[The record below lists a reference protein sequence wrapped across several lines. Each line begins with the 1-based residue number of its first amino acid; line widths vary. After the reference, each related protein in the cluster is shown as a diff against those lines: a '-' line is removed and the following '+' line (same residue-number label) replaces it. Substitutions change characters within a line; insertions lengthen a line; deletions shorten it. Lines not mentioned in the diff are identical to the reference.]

1 MHTCC
6 GIGGNAWTASSSDFG
21 QYLTID
27 LGQVMNIT
35 AVATQGRAHK
45 NEYVMEYGISYGT
58 NGLDYVDFKEE
69 SGNTKVR
76 DSAWSPELSSYDQHL
91 TVELSDRYEI
101 RSVATRGRAHT
112 NEYVT
117 EYIVQYSDDGQAWTS
132 YEGQDGVDE
141 MFKGNTN
148 GDTVKLNKFEVPIIA
163 QWIRIN
169 PTRWRDRISLRLE
182 LYGCDYES
190 DVLSFNGS
198 SLVRLDLLR
207 EPIETDRHSI
217 RFRFKT
223 NFADGIL
230 MYSRGTQG
238 DFIALQLRDNRML
251 LNIDLG
257 SGIMTSL
264 SVGSLLDDNMW
275 HDVVIS
281 RNRKNISFSVDRVLI
296 KGRVKGEFHRLDLNR
311 ALYIGGVPNKQE
323 GLVIGQNFTGCI
335 ENFYLNTTN
344 IIHELRE
351 TELTGENLKYHKI
364 HTIYNCPEPPVIPIS
379 FLTPGSYARL
389 KGYEGIPSLNV
400 SLGFR
405 SYEDRGIILYHR
417 FTSPGYV
424 KLFLEQGKLKIEI
437 ETKGNSKVILDNF
450 DEKFN
455 DGKWHQVIL
464 TVAKNTLILNVDG
477 RPMRTKRILEMITG
491 SLYWVG
497 GMTGEESNRG
507 FVGCM
512 RMISIDGNYKL
523 PTDWKEEEYCCKNEV
538 VFDACQMVDRCNP
551 NPCKHSGICTQNS
564 DEFFCDC
571 ANTGY
576 SGAVC
581 HTSLHPLSCEAYK
594 NMNSVNQ
601 RAEIKIDV
609 DGSGPLAPFPVTC
622 EFFADGRVMT
632 VLRHSNEVPTPVDG
646 FEEPGSFIQDISYD
660 ADLDQIEAFL
670 NRSTRCSQRIK
681 YECKH
686 SKLFNSPV
694 PQNDYFKPNSWWVSR
709 QNQKMDYWGGALPGS
724 RKCEC
729 GILGNCADPSKWCNC
744 DADLEGRLEDS
755 GDITEKEYLPVKQL
769 RFGDTGTPL
778 DEKEGKYTL
787 GPLICEGDGSELPWY
802 SIKVGSDLFK
812 NVVTFRIVDATI
824 NLPTFDIG
832 HSGDIYFEFKT
843 TIDNAV
849 IIHSK
854 GPTDYIKVS
863 INGGNQI
870 HFQYQAGGGPLAVS
884 VDTSYKLA
892 DNQWHSVSVERNR
905 KEARI
910 VIDGALKNEVR
921 EPPGPVR
928 ALHLTS
934 DLVIGATVDYRDGFV
949 GCIRA
954 LLLNGQLQDIRSYA
968 RRGIYGISEDCV
980 GRCESNPCLNNGT
993 CHEKY
998 NGYWCDCRW
1007 TAFKGPICADEIGVN
1022 MRSNSMIKY
1031 DFMGSWRSTISEKI
1045 RVGFTTTN
1053 PKGFLLGLFS
1063 NISGEYMTIMVSN
1076 SGHLRVVFDFG
1087 FERQEVI
1094 FPSKHFGL
1102 GQYHDVRL
1110 SRKNS
1115 GSTLVLK
1122 VDNYEPKE
1130 FHFDIKTSADA
1141 QFNNIQYMYIGKNE
1155 SMTEGFAGC
1164 ISRVEFDDIYPLKL
1178 LFQENGPGNVRSLSN
1193 TPVTEDFCGVEP
1205 ITHPPNIVET
1215 RPPPDVDEDK
1225 VRAAYNETDTAI
1237 LGSVLAVIIIALV
1250 IMAVLIGRYMSR
1262 HKGEYLTQE
1271 DKGAE
1276 IALDPDSAVVHS
1288 TTGHQ
1293 VQKKKEWFI

>member
-1 MHTCC
+1 MSTFMCSVLVLAFISNSFTSAYDEC
-6 GIGGNAWTASSSDFG
+6 NQPLLDKAQLRATSQLPERGPYNARLNGGNAWTASSSDFG
-21 QYLTID
+21 QYLIID

-35 AVATQGRAHK
+35 TVATQGRAVQ

-69 SGNTKVR
+69 DGNIK
-76 DSAWSPELSSYDQHL
+76 
-91 TVELSDRYEI
+91 
-101 RSVATRGRAHT
+101 
-112 NEYVT
+112 
-117 EYIVQYSDDGQAWTS
+117 
-132 YEGQDGVDE
+132 
-141 MFKGNTN
+141 MFKGNVD
-148 GDTVKLNKFEVPIIA
+148 GDTIKLNKFEVPIIA
-163 QWIRIN
+163 QWLRIN

-182 LYGCDYES
+182 LYGCNYVS

-198 SLVRLDLLR
+198 SLLRYDLLR
-207 EPIETDRHSI
+207 EPIETDRHFI

-223 NFADGIL
+223 NNADGVL

-238 DFIALQLRDNRML
+238 DYIALQLKDNRML

-275 HDVVIS
+275 HDVLIS

-296 KGRVKGEFHRLDLNR
+296 KGRIKGEFHRLDLNR
-311 ALYIGGVPNKQE
+311 ALYIGGVPNKQD
-323 GLVIGQNFTGCI
+323 GLVVNQNFTGCI
-335 ENFYLNTTN
+335 ENFYLNATS
-344 IIHELRE
+344 IIHDLRE
-351 TELTGENLKYHKI
+351 TEMTGENLRYYKVN
-364 HTIYNCPEPPVIPIS
+364 TIYNCPEPPIVPVT
-379 FLTPGSYARL
+379 FLTHGSYARL
-389 KGYEGIPSLNV
+389 KGYEGISSLNA
-400 SLGFR
+400 SLTFR
-405 SYEDRGIILYHR
+405 TYENQGIILYHQ
-417 FTSPGYV
+417 FTSPGFV
-424 KLFLEQGKLKIEI
+424 KLFLEDGKLKVTIQ
-437 ETKGNSKVILDNF
+437 TKGNPQVTLDNF

-464 TVAKNTLILNVDG
+464 TIAKNSLILNVDG
-477 RPMRTKRILEMITG
+477 TPMRTKRMLEMTTG
-491 SLYWVG
+491 PVYFIG
-497 GMTGEESNRG
+497 GVTGIESNKG

-523 PTDWKEEEYCCKNEV
+523 PTDWKEEEYCCKNEI
-538 VFDACQMVDRCNP
+538 VFDACQMMDRCNP
-551 NPCKHSGICTQNS
+551 NPCKHSGICRQNS

-576 SGAVC
+576 TGAVC
-581 HTSLHPLSCEAYK
+581 HTSLNPLSCEAYK
-594 NMNSVNQ
+594 NINTVNQ
-601 RAEIKIDV
+601 RADIKIDV
-609 DGSGPLAPFPVTC
+609 DGSGPLNPFPVVC
-622 EFFADGRVMT
+622 EFYTDGRVRT
-632 VLRHSNEVPTPVDG
+632 ILRHNNERITPVDG
-646 FEEPGSFIQDISYD
+646 FQEPGSFVQDIIYD
-660 ADLDQIEAFL
+660 ADMDQIEALL
-670 NRSTRCSQRIK
+670 NRSTNCRQRIS
-681 YECKH
+681 YECIH

-694 PQNDYFKPNSWWVSR
+694 PQGDYFRPNSWWVSR
-709 QNQKMDYWGGALPGS
+709 SNQKMDYWGGALPGS

-729 GILGNCADPSKWCNC
+729 GILGNCVDPTKWCNC
-744 DADLEGRLEDS
+744 DSEVKGPLEDS

-769 RFGDTGTPL
+769 RFGDTGTPV
-778 DEKEGKYTL
+778 DEKEGRYTL
-787 GPLICEGDGSELPWY
+787 GPLICEGD
-802 SIKVGSDLFK
+802 DLFK

-832 HSGDIYFEFKT
+832 HSGDIFFEFKT

-849 IIHSK
+849 IMHSK
-854 GPTDYIKVS
+854 GPTDYIKIS
-863 INGGNQI
+863 INSGNQI
-870 HFQYQAGGGPLAVS
+870 QFQYLAGSGPLTVS
-884 VDTSYKLA
+884 VQTSYRLA
-892 DNQWHSVSVERNR
+892 DNRWHSVSVERNR

-910 VIDGALKNEVR
+910 VVDGALKTEVK

-934 DLVIGATVDYRDGFV
+934 DLVVGATTDYRDGYV

-954 LLLNGQLQDIRSYA
+954 LLLNGQLQDLRSYA
-968 RRGIYGISEDCV
+968 RQGLYGITEGCM

-993 CHEKY
+993 CHERY
-998 NGYWCDCRW
+998 DGYSCDCRW

-1022 MRSNSMIKY
+1022 MRPSSIIKY
-1031 DFMGSWRSTISEKI
+1031 DFMGSWRSTIAEKI

-1094 FPSKHFGL
+1094 FPNKHFGL
-1102 GQYHDVRL
+1102 GQYHDVRVG
-1110 SRKNS
+1110 RKNS
-1115 GSTLVLK
+1115 GATLILQ

-1130 FHFDIKTSADA
+1130 FNFNIKTSADA
-1141 QFNNIQYMYIGKNE
+1141 QFNNVQYMYIGRNE

-1178 LFQENGPGNVRSLSN
+1178 LFQEDGPSNVRSFG
-1193 TPVTEDFCGVEP
+1193 TPLTEDFCGVEP
-1205 ITHPPNIVET
+1205 ITHPPDVVET
-1215 RPPPDVDEDK
+1215 RPPPQLDEDIL
-1225 VRAAYNETDTAI
+1225 RAAYNEIDTAI

>member
-1 MHTCC
+1 MNTIRCFVFVFAVASNSFTSAYDECNEPLLDRAHLTATTSLPNRNPKNARLN
-6 GIGGNAWTASSSDFG
+6 GGNAWTASSSDFG
-21 QYLTID
+21 QYLIVD
-27 LGQVMNIT
+27 LGQVMNVT
-35 AVATQGRAHK
+35 AAATQGRAVQ

-69 SGNTKVR
+69 DGNVK
-76 DSAWSPELSSYDQHL
+76 
-91 TVELSDRYEI
+91 
-101 RSVATRGRAHT
+101 
-112 NEYVT
+112 
-117 EYIVQYSDDGQAWTS
+117 
-132 YEGQDGVDE
+132 
-141 MFKGNTN
+141 MFKGNID
-148 GDTVKLNKFEVPIIA
+148 GDTIKLNKFEVPIIA

-182 LYGCDYES
+182 LYGCGYVS
-190 DVLSFNGS
+190 NVLSFNGS
-198 SLVRLDLLR
+198 SLLRYDLLR
-207 EPIETDRHSI
+207 EPIETDRHFI

-223 NFADGIL
+223 NNADGIL

-238 DFIALQLRDNRML
+238 DYIALQLRDNRMI

-257 SGIMTSL
+257 SGIMSSF

-275 HDVVIS
+275 HDVLIS

-296 KGRVKGEFHRLDLNR
+296 KGRIKGEFHRLDLNR
-311 ALYIGGVPNKQE
+311 ALYIGGVPNKQD
-323 GLVIGQNFTGCI
+323 GLVVNQNFTGCI
-335 ENFYLNTTN
+335 ENFYLNATS
-344 IIHELRE
+344 IIQDLKE
-351 TELTGENLKYHKI
+351 TEVTGENLRYYKVN
-364 HTIYNCPEPPVIPIS
+364 TLYNCPEPPIIPVT
-379 FLTPGSYARL
+379 FLTHGSYARL
-389 KGYEGIPSLNV
+389 KGYEGISSLNA
-400 SLGFR
+400 SLTFR
-405 SYEDRGIILYHR
+405 TYEDRGIILYHQ

-424 KLFLEQGKLKIEI
+424 KLFLEDGKLKVDVQ
-437 ETKGNSKVILDNF
+437 TKGSPQVILDNF

-464 TVAKNTLILNVDG
+464 TISKNSLVLNVD
-477 RPMRTKRILEMITG
+477 RTPMRTKRMLEIITG
-491 SLYWVG
+491 PVYMIG
-497 GMTGEESNRG
+497 GMIGIESNRG

-523 PTDWKEEEYCCKNEV
+523 PTDWKVEEYCCKNEI
-538 VFDACQMVDRCNP
+538 VFDACQMMDRCNP
-551 NPCKHSGICTQNS
+551 NPCKHSGVCRQNS

-576 SGAVC
+576 TGAVC
-581 HTSLHPLSCEAYK
+581 HTSLNPLSCEAYK
-594 NMNSVNQ
+594 NINSVNQ
-601 RAEIKIDV
+601 RADIKIDV
-609 DGSGPLAPFPVTC
+609 DGSGPLKPFPVVC
-622 EFFADGRVMT
+622 EFYTDGRVIT
-632 VLRHSNEVPTPVDG
+632 ILRHNNERMTPVDG
-646 FEEPGSFIQDISYD
+646 FQEPGSFVQDIIYD
-660 ADLDQIEAFL
+660 ADMDQIEAFL
-670 NRSTRCSQRIK
+670 NRSTNCRQRIS
-681 YECKH
+681 YECAH

-694 PQNDYFKPNSWWVSR
+694 PQADNFRPNSWWVSR
-709 QNQKMDYWGGALPGS
+709 NNQKMDYWGGALPGS

-729 GILGNCADPSKWCNC
+729 GILGNCADPTKWCNC
-744 DADLEGRLEDS
+744 DSDLDGFLEDS

-769 RFGDTGTPL
+769 RFGDTGTPV
-778 DEKEGKYTL
+778 DEKEGRYTL
-787 GPLICEGDGSELPWY
+787 GPLICEGD
-802 SIKVGSDLFK
+802 DLFK
-812 NVVTFRIVDATI
+812 NVITFRIVDATI

-843 TIDNAV
+843 TIENAV

-854 GPTDYIKVS
+854 GPTDYIKIS
-863 INGGNQI
+863 INSGNQI
-870 HFQYQAGGGPLAVS
+870 QFQYLAGGGPLTVS
-884 VDTSYKLA
+884 VQTSYRLA
-892 DNQWHSVSVERNR
+892 DNRWHSVSVERNR

-910 VIDGALKNEVR
+910 VVDGALKNEVR

-934 DLVIGATVDYRDGFV
+934 EFVVGASTDYRDGYV

-954 LLLNGQLQDIRSYA
+954 FLLNGQLQDLRSYA
-968 RRGIYGISEDCV
+968 RQGLYGISEGCM
-980 GRCESNPCLNNGT
+980 GKCESNPCLNNGT
-993 CHEKY
+993 CHERY
-998 NGYWCDCRW
+998 DGYSCDCRW

-1022 MRSNSMIKY
+1022 MRPSSLIKY

-1045 RVGFTTTN
+1045 RVGFITTN

-1094 FPSKHFGL
+1094 FPNKHFGL
-1102 GQYHDVRL
+1102 GQYHDVRI

-1115 GSTLVLK
+1115 GATLVLQ

-1130 FHFDIKTSADA
+1130 FYFNIKTSADA
-1141 QFNNIQYMYIGKNE
+1141 QFNNIQYMYIGRNE

-1178 LFQENGPGNVRSLSN
+1178 LFQEDGPGNVRSVG
-1193 TPVTEDFCGVEP
+1193 TPLTEDFCGVEP
-1205 ITHPPNIVET
+1205 ITHPPDIIET
-1215 RPPPDVDEDK
+1215 RPPPQVDEEK

-1276 IALDPDSAVVHS
+1276 IALDPDSAVVNS
-1288 TTGHQ
+1288 ATGHQ

>member
-1 MHTCC
+1 MNTFKCFVFVFALA
-6 GIGGNAWTASSSDFG
+6 INSLTNAYDYECNVPLLDKAHLTATTSLPERG
-21 QYLTID
+21 
-27 LGQVMNIT
+27 
-35 AVATQGRAHK
+35 AK
-45 NEYVMEYGISYGT
+45 NARL
-58 NGLDYVDFKEE
+58 NG
-69 SGNTKVR
+69 

-148 GDTVKLNKFEVPIIA
+148 GDTIKLNKFEVPIIA

-257 SGIMTSL
+257 SGVMTSL

-296 KGRVKGEFHRLDLNR
+296 KERIKGEFHRLDLNR

-344 IIHELRE
+344 IIHDLKE
-351 TELTGENLKYHKI
+351 TEYTGENLRYQKVHAL
-364 HTIYNCPEPPVIPIS
+364 YNCPEPPVIPIS

-389 KGYEGIPSLNV
+389 KGYEGIQSLNV

-405 SYEDRGIILYHR
+405 SYEDRGIILYHK
-417 FTSPGYV
+417 FTSPGHV
-424 KLFLEQGKLKIEI
+424 KLFLEQGKLKVEI
-437 ETKGNSKVILDNF
+437 ETGKSAKVILDNF
-450 DEKFN
+450 EGKFN

-464 TVAKNTLILNVDG
+464 TVAQNTLILNVDD
-477 RPMRTKRILEMITG
+477 RPMRTKRLLEMITG
-491 SLYWVG
+491 PIYWVG
-497 GMTGEESNRG
+497 GMSGEESNRG

-512 RMISIDGNYKL
+512 RMISIDGNYKI

-551 NPCKHSGICTQNS
+551 NPCKHSGICSQNS

-571 ANTGY
+571 THTGY

-581 HTSLHPLSCEAYK
+581 HTSLYPLSCEAYK

-622 EFFADGRVMT
+622 EFFTDGRVMT
-632 VLRHSNEVPTPVDG
+632 VLRHSNEYPTPVDG
-646 FEEPGSFIQDISYD
+646 FEEPGSFIQDINYD

-670 NRSTRCSQRIK
+670 NRSTRCRQRIK

-686 SKLFNSPV
+686 SKLFNTPV
-694 PQNDYFKPNSWWVSR
+694 GQNDYFKPNSWWVSR

-729 GILGNCADPSKWCNC
+729 GILGNCADPNKWCNC

-769 RFGDTGTPL
+769 RFGDTGTAL

-787 GPLICEGDGSELPWY
+787 GSLICEGD
-802 SIKVGSDLFK
+802 DLFK

-843 TIDNAV
+843 TIENAV

-892 DNQWHSVSVERNR
+892 DNRWHSVSVERNR

-968 RRGIYGISEDCV
+968 RRGLYGVSEDCV

-1115 GSTLVLK
+1115 GSVLVLK

-1178 LFQENGPGNVRSLSN
+1178 LFQENGPGNIRSLSN
-1193 TPVTEDFCGVEP
+1193 TPITEDYCGVEP

-1215 RPPPDVDEDK
+1215 RPPPDVDENK

>member
-1 MHTCC
+1 MCHISLICFAFTLPLHLDT
-6 GIGGNAWTASSSDFG
+6 G
-21 QYLTID
+21 
-27 LGQVMNIT
+27 LGFT
-35 AVATQGRAHK
+35 G
-45 NEYVMEYGISYGT
+45 
-58 NGLDYVDFKEE
+58 
-69 SGNTKVR
+69 

-148 GDTVKLNKFEVPIIA
+148 GDTIKLNKFEVPIIA

-182 LYGCDYES
+182 LYGCNYES

-257 SGIMTSL
+257 SGVMTSL

-296 KGRVKGEFHRLDLNR
+296 KERIKGEFHRLDLNR

-344 IIHELRE
+344 IIHDLKE
-351 TELTGENLKYHKI
+351 TEYTGENLRYHKI
-364 HTIYNCPEPPVIPIS
+364 NALYNCPEPPVIPIS

-389 KGYEGIPSLNV
+389 RGYEGILSLNV

-405 SYEDRGIILYHR
+405 SYEDRGIILYHK

-424 KLFLEQGKLKIEI
+424 KLFLEKGKLKVEI
-437 ETKGNSKVILDNF
+437 ETAKSAKVILDNF
-450 DEKFN
+450 EGKFN

-464 TVAKNTLILNVDG
+464 TVAQNTLILNVDD
-477 RPMRTKRILEMITG
+477 RPMRTKRLLDMITG
-491 SLYWVG
+491 PIYWVG

-512 RMISIDGNYKL
+512 RMISIDGNYKI

-551 NPCKHSGICTQNS
+551 NPCKHSGICSQNS

-571 ANTGY
+571 AHTGY

-581 HTSLHPLSCEAYK
+581 HTSLYPLSCEAYK

-601 RAEIKIDV
+601 KAEIKIDV
-609 DGSGPLAPFPVTC
+609 DGSGPLGPFPVTC
-622 EFFADGRVMT
+622 EFFTDGRVVT
-632 VLRHSNEVPTPVDG
+632 ILRHSNEVPTPVDG
-646 FEEPGSFIQDISYD
+646 FEEPGTFIQDINYD

-670 NRSTRCSQRIK
+670 NRSTRCRQAIK

-694 PQNDYFKPNSWWVSR
+694 HPNENFRPNSWWVSR
-709 QNQKMDYWGGALPGS
+709 HNQKMDYWGGALPGS

-843 TIDNAV
+843 TIEN
-849 IIHSK
+849 
-854 GPTDYIKVS
+854 VS
-863 INGGNQI
+863 
-870 HFQYQAGGGPLAVS
+870 AGGGPLAVS

-892 DNQWHSVSVERNR
+892 DNRWHSVSVERNR

-934 DLVIGATVDYRDGFV
+934 SLVIGATVDYRDGFV

-968 RRGIYGISEDCV
+968 RRGLYGISEDCV

-1063 NISGEYMTIMVSN
+1063 NVSGEYMTIMISN

-1115 GSTLVLK
+1115 GSILVLK

-1193 TPVTEDFCGVEP
+1193 TPVTEDYCGVEP

>member
-1 MHTCC
+1 MIVNLLHCSGDDECNEPLLDRAHLTATSSLPER
-6 GIGGNAWTASSSDFG
+6 GPNNARLNGGNAWTASSSDFG
-21 QYLTID
+21 QYLVID

-35 AVATQGRAHK
+35 AVATQGRAVQ

-58 NGLDYVDFKEE
+58 NGLDYVEFKEE
-69 SGNTKVR
+69 DGNVK
-76 DSAWSPELSSYDQHL
+76 
-91 TVELSDRYEI
+91 
-101 RSVATRGRAHT
+101 
-112 NEYVT
+112 
-117 EYIVQYSDDGQAWTS
+117 
-132 YEGQDGVDE
+132 
-141 MFKGNTN
+141 MFKGNID
-148 GDTVKLNKFEVPIIA
+148 GDTIKLNKFEVPIIA
-163 QWIRIN
+163 QWVRIN
-169 PTRWRDRISLRLE
+169 PTRWRDRIALRIE
-182 LYGCDYES
+182 LYGCNYVS

-198 SLVRLDLLR
+198 SLLRYDLLR
-207 EPIETDRHSI
+207 EPIETDRHFI

-223 NFADGIL
+223 NNADGVL

-238 DFIALQLRDNRML
+238 DYIALQLRDNRML

-275 HDVVIS
+275 HDVLIS

-296 KGRVKGEFHRLDLNR
+296 KGRIKGEFHRLDLNR
-311 ALYIGGVPNKQE
+311 ALYIGGVPNKQD
-323 GLVIGQNFTGCI
+323 GLVVNQNFTGCI
-335 ENFYLNTTN
+335 ENFYLNSTS
-344 IIHELRE
+344 IIHDLKE
-351 TELTGENLKYHKI
+351 TEVTGENLRYYKVN
-364 HTIYNCPEPPVIPIS
+364 TIYSCPEPPIIPVT
-379 FLTPGSYARL
+379 FLTQGSYARL
-389 KGYEGIPSLNV
+389 KGYEGISSMNISLT
-400 SLGFR
+400 FR
-405 SYEDRGIILYHR
+405 TYEDKGIILYHQ

-424 KLFLEQGKLKIEI
+424 KLFLEEGKLKVDIQ
-437 ETKGNSKVILDNF
+437 TKGNPQVILDNF

-464 TVAKNTLILNVDG
+464 TISKNSLILNVDG
-477 RPMRTKRILEMITG
+477 TPMRTKRMLDMTTG
-491 SLYWVG
+491 PVYLVG
-497 GMTGEESNRG
+497 GMTGIESNRG

-523 PTDWKEEEYCCKNEV
+523 PTDWKEEEYCCKNEI
-538 VFDACQMVDRCNP
+538 VFDACQMMDRCNP
-551 NPCKHSGICTQNS
+551 NPCKHSGICRQNS

-571 ANTGY
+571 TNTGY
-576 SGAVC
+576 TGAVC
-581 HTSLHPLSCEAYK
+581 HTSLNPLSCEAYK
-594 NMNSVNQ
+594 NINSVNQ
-601 RAEIKIDV
+601 RADIKIDV
-609 DGSGPLAPFPVTC
+609 DGSGPLKPFPVVC
-622 EFFADGRVMT
+622 EFFTDGRVRT
-632 VLRHSNEVPTPVDG
+632 VVQHNNERVTPVDG
-646 FEEPGSFIQDISYD
+646 FQEPGSFVQDIIYD
-660 ADLDQIEAFL
+660 ADMDQIEALL
-670 NRSTRCSQRIK
+670 NRSTNCRQRIS
-681 YECKH
+681 YECVR

-694 PQNDYFKPNSWWVSR
+694 PQGDYFKPNSWWVSR
-709 QNQKMDYWGGALPGS
+709 NNQKMDYWGGALPGS

-729 GILGNCADPSKWCNC
+729 GILGNCADPTKWCNC
-744 DADLEGRLEDS
+744 DADLEGLLEDS
-755 GDITEKEYLPVKQL
+755 GDITEKEHLPVKQL
-769 RFGDTGTPL
+769 RFGDTGTPV
-778 DEKEGKYTL
+778 DEKEGRYML
-787 GPLICEGDGSELPWY
+787 GPLICEGD
-802 SIKVGSDLFK
+802 DLFK

-832 HSGDIYFEFKT
+832 HSGDIFFEFKT

-854 GPTDYIKVS
+854 GPTDYIKIS
-863 INGGNQI
+863 INSGNQI
-870 HFQYQAGGGPLAVS
+870 QFQYLAGGGPITVS
-884 VDTSYKLA
+884 VQTSYRLA
-892 DNQWHSVSVERNR
+892 DNRWHSVSVERNR

-910 VIDGALKNEVR
+910 VVDGALKNEVR

-934 DLVIGATVDYRDGFV
+934 DLVVGATTDYRDGYV

-954 LLLNGQLQDIRSYA
+954 LLLNGQLQDLRSYA
-968 RRGIYGISEDCV
+968 RQGLYGITEGCM
-980 GRCESNPCLNNGT
+980 GKCESNPCLNNGT
-993 CHEKY
+993 CHERY
-998 NGYWCDCRW
+998 DGYSCDCRW

-1022 MRSNSMIKY
+1022 MRSSSMIKY

-1063 NISGEYMTIMVSN
+1063 NITGEYMTITVSN
-1076 SGHLRVVFDFG
+1076 SGHLRVIFDFG

-1094 FPSKHFGL
+1094 FPNKHFGL
-1102 GQYHDVRL
+1102 GQYHDVRVG
-1110 SRKNS
+1110 RKNS
-1115 GSTLVLK
+1115 GATLVLQ

-1130 FHFDIKTSADA
+1130 FHFNIKTSADA

-1178 LFQENGPGNVRSLSN
+1178 LFQEDGPANVRSFG
-1193 TPVTEDFCGVEP
+1193 TPLTEDFCGVEP
-1205 ITHPPNIVET
+1205 ITHPPDVIET
-1215 RPPPDVDEDK
+1215 RPPPQVDEEK

-1237 LGSVLAVIIIALV
+1237 LGSVLAIIIIALV

-1288 TTGHQ
+1288 ATGHQ

>member
-1 MHTCC
+1 MNTIRCFVFVLA
-6 GIGGNAWTASSSDFG
+6 IASNSFTFAYDECNEP
-21 QYLTID
+21 LLD
-27 LGQVMNIT
+27 
-35 AVATQGRAHK
+35 RAHLTATTSLPNRGPK
-45 NEYVMEYGISYGT
+45 NARL
-58 NGLDYVDFKEE
+58 NGG
-69 SGNTKVR
+69 ST
-76 DSAWSPELSSYDQHL
+76 WSPELSSYDQHL
-91 TVELSDRYEI
+91 TVELGDRYEI
-101 RSVATRGRAHT
+101 RSIATRGRAHT

-117 EYIVQYSDDGQAWTS
+117 EYIVQYSDDGQAWAS
-132 YEGQDGVDE
+132 YESQDGVDE
-141 MFKGNTN
+141 MFKGNKD
-148 GDTVKLNKFEVPIIA
+148 GDTIKLNKFEVPIIA

-182 LYGCDYES
+182 LYGCNYAS

-198 SLVRLDLLR
+198 SLLRYDLLR
-207 EPIETDRHSI
+207 EPIETDRHFI

-223 NFADGIL
+223 NNADGIL

-238 DFIALQLRDNRML
+238 DYIALQLRDNRML

-275 HDVVIS
+275 HDVLIS

-296 KGRVKGEFHRLDLNR
+296 KGRIKGEFHRLDLNR
-311 ALYIGGVPNKQE
+311 ALYIGGVPNKQD
-323 GLVIGQNFTGCI
+323 GLVVNQNFTGCI
-335 ENFYLNTTN
+335 ENFYLNATN
-344 IIHELRE
+344 IIHDLKD
-351 TELTGENLKYHKI
+351 TEITGENLRYYKVNTVYS
-364 HTIYNCPEPPVIPIS
+364 CPEPPIIPVT
-379 FLTPGSYARL
+379 FLTHGSYARL
-389 KGYEGIPSLNV
+389 KGYEGISSLNV
-400 SLGFR
+400 SLTFR
-405 SYEDRGIILYHR
+405 TYEDKGIILYHQ
-417 FTSPGYV
+417 FTSGGYV
-424 KLFLEQGKLKIEI
+424 KLFLEEGKLKVDIQ
-437 ETKGNSKVILDNF
+437 TKGSPQVILDNF
-450 DEKFN
+450 DEMFN

-464 TVAKNTLILNVDG
+464 TISKNSLILNVDG
-477 RPMRTKRILEMITG
+477 TPMRTKRMLEMITG
-491 SLYWVG
+491 PVYMIG
-497 GMTGEESNRG
+497 GMTGIENNRG

-538 VFDACQMVDRCNP
+538 VFDACQMMDRCNP
-551 NPCKHSGICTQNS
+551 NPCKHSGVCRQNS

-576 SGAVC
+576 TGAVC
-581 HTSLHPLSCEAYK
+581 HTSLNPLSCEAYK
-594 NMNSVNQ
+594 NINSVNQ
-601 RAEIKIDV
+601 RADIKIDV
-609 DGSGPLAPFPVTC
+609 DGSGPLKPFPVVC
-622 EFFADGRVMT
+622 EFYSDGRIRTIV
-632 VLRHSNEVPTPVDG
+632 RHNNERMTPVDG
-646 FEEPGSFIQDISYD
+646 FQEPGSFVQDIIYD
-660 ADLDQIEAFL
+660 ADMDQIEALL
-670 NRSTRCSQRIK
+670 NRSTDCRQRIS
-681 YECKH
+681 YECVQ

-694 PQNDYFKPNSWWVSR
+694 PQGEQFRPNSWWVSR
-709 QNQKMDYWGGALPGS
+709 HNQKMDYWGGALPGS

-729 GILGNCADPSKWCNC
+729 GILGNCVDPTKWCNC
-744 DADLEGRLEDS
+744 DSDLAGILQDS

-769 RFGDTGTPL
+769 RFGDTGTPV
-778 DEKEGKYTL
+778 DKKEGRYTL
-787 GPLICEGDGSELPWY
+787 GPLICEGDGSELPWL
-802 SIKVGSDLFK
+802 ITKVRSDLFK
-812 NVVTFRIVDATI
+812 NVVTFRVVDATI

-843 TIDNAV
+843 TIENAV

-854 GPTDYIKVS
+854 GPTDYIKIS
-863 INGGNQI
+863 INSGNQI
-870 HFQYQAGGGPLAVS
+870 QFQYLAGTGPLTVS
-884 VDTSYKLA
+884 VQTSYRLA
-892 DNQWHSVSVERNR
+892 DNRWHSVSVERNR

-910 VIDGALKNEVR
+910 VVDGALKNEVR

-934 DLVIGATVDYRDGFV
+934 DLVLGATTDYRDGYV

-954 LLLNGQLQDIRSYA
+954 LLLNGHLQDLRSYT
-968 RRGIYGISEDCV
+968 RQNLYGISGGCM
-980 GRCESNPCLNNGT
+980 GKCESNPCLNNGT
-993 CHEKY
+993 CHERY
-998 NGYWCDCRW
+998 DGYSCDCRW

-1022 MRSNSMIKY
+1022 MRQSSIIKY

-1045 RVGFTTTN
+1045 RIGFTTTN

-1094 FPSKHFGL
+1094 FPNKHFGL
-1102 GQYHDVRL
+1102 GQYHDVRVG
-1110 SRKNS
+1110 RKNS
-1115 GSTLVLK
+1115 GATLVLQ

-1130 FHFDIKTSADA
+1130 FNFNIKTSADA
-1141 QFNNIQYMYIGKNE
+1141 QFNNIQYMYIGRNE

-1178 LFQENGPGNVRSLSN
+1178 LFQEDGPGNIRSFG
-1193 TPVTEDFCGVEP
+1193 TPLTEDFCGVEP
-1205 ITHPPNIVET
+1205 ITHPPDIVET
-1215 RPPPDVDEDK
+1215 RPPPQVDEEK
-1225 VRAAYNETDTAI
+1225 VRAAYNETNTAI

-1288 TTGHQ
+1288 ATGHQ

>member
-1 MHTCC
+1 MNTFKCFVFVFALAINSLTNAYDYECNVPLLDKAHLTATTSLPER
-6 GIGGNAWTASSSDFG
+6 GAKNARLNGGNAWTASSSDFG

-69 SGNTKVR
+69 SGNIK
-76 DSAWSPELSSYDQHL
+76 
-91 TVELSDRYEI
+91 
-101 RSVATRGRAHT
+101 
-112 NEYVT
+112 
-117 EYIVQYSDDGQAWTS
+117 
-132 YEGQDGVDE
+132 

-148 GDTVKLNKFEVPIIA
+148 GDTIKLNKFEVPIIA

-257 SGIMTSL
+257 SGVMTSL

-296 KGRVKGEFHRLDLNR
+296 KERIKGEFHRLDLNR

-344 IIHELRE
+344 IIHDLKE
-351 TELTGENLKYHKI
+351 TEYTGENLRYQKVHAL
-364 HTIYNCPEPPVIPIS
+364 YNCPEPPVIPIS

-389 KGYEGIPSLNV
+389 KGYEGIQSLNV

-405 SYEDRGIILYHR
+405 SYEDRGIILYHK
-417 FTSPGYV
+417 FTSPGHV
-424 KLFLEQGKLKIEI
+424 KLFLEQGKLKVEI
-437 ETKGNSKVILDNF
+437 ETGKSAKVILDNF
-450 DEKFN
+450 EGKFN

-464 TVAKNTLILNVDG
+464 TVAQNTLILNVDD
-477 RPMRTKRILEMITG
+477 RPMRTKRLLEMITG
-491 SLYWVG
+491 PIYWVG
-497 GMTGEESNRG
+497 GMSGEESNRG

-512 RMISIDGNYKL
+512 RMISIDGNYKI

-551 NPCKHSGICTQNS
+551 NPCKHSGICSQNS

-571 ANTGY
+571 THTGY

-581 HTSLHPLSCEAYK
+581 HTSLYPLSCEAYK

-622 EFFADGRVMT
+622 EFFTDGRVMT
-632 VLRHSNEVPTPVDG
+632 VLRHSNEYPTPVDG
-646 FEEPGSFIQDISYD
+646 FEEPGSFIQDINYD

-670 NRSTRCSQRIK
+670 NRSTRCRQRIK

-686 SKLFNSPV
+686 SKLFNTPV
-694 PQNDYFKPNSWWVSR
+694 GQNDYFKPNSWWVSR

-729 GILGNCADPSKWCNC
+729 GILGNCADPNKWCNC

-769 RFGDTGTPL
+769 RFGDTGTAL

-787 GPLICEGDGSELPWY
+787 GSLICEG
-802 SIKVGSDLFK
+802 
-812 NVVTFRIVDATI
+812 
-824 NLPTFDIG
+824 
-832 HSGDIYFEFKT
+832 
-843 TIDNAV
+843 
-849 IIHSK
+849 
-854 GPTDYIKVS
+854 
-863 INGGNQI
+863 
-870 HFQYQAGGGPLAVS
+870 
-884 VDTSYKLA
+884 
-892 DNQWHSVSVERNR
+892 
-905 KEARI
+905 
-910 VIDGALKNEVR
+910 
-921 EPPGPVR
+921 
-928 ALHLTS
+928 
-934 DLVIGATVDYRDGFV
+934 
-949 GCIRA
+949 
-954 LLLNGQLQDIRSYA
+954 
-968 RRGIYGISEDCV
+968 
-980 GRCESNPCLNNGT
+980 
-993 CHEKY
+993 
-998 NGYWCDCRW
+998 
-1007 TAFKGPICADEIGVN
+1007 DEIGVN

-1115 GSTLVLK
+1115 GSVLVLK

-1178 LFQENGPGNVRSLSN
+1178 LFQENGPGNIRSLSN
-1193 TPVTEDFCGVEP
+1193 TPITEDYCGVEP

-1215 RPPPDVDEDK
+1215 RPPPDVDENK

>member
-1 MHTCC
+1 MSTFMCSVLVLAFISNSFTSAYDEC
-6 GIGGNAWTASSSDFG
+6 NQPLLDKAQLRATSQLPERGPYNARLNGGST
-21 QYLTID
+21 
-27 LGQVMNIT
+27 
-35 AVATQGRAHK
+35 
-45 NEYVMEYGISYGT
+45 
-58 NGLDYVDFKEE
+58 
-69 SGNTKVR
+69 
-76 DSAWSPELSSYDQHL
+76 WSPELSSYDQHL
-91 TVELSDRYEI
+91 TVELGDRFEI
-101 RSVATRGRAHT
+101 RSIATRGRAHT

-117 EYIVQYSDDGQAWTS
+117 EYIVQYSDDGQAWAS
-132 YEGQDGVDE
+132 YESQDGVDE
-141 MFKGNTN
+141 MFKGNVD
-148 GDTVKLNKFEVPIIA
+148 GDTIKLNKFEVPIIA
-163 QWIRIN
+163 QWLRIN

-182 LYGCDYES
+182 LYGCNYVS

-198 SLVRLDLLR
+198 SLLRYDLLR
-207 EPIETDRHSI
+207 EPIETDRHFI

-223 NFADGIL
+223 NNADGVL

-238 DFIALQLRDNRML
+238 DYIALQLKDNRML

-275 HDVVIS
+275 HDVLIS

-296 KGRVKGEFHRLDLNR
+296 KGRIKGEFHRLDLNR
-311 ALYIGGVPNKQE
+311 ALYIGGVPNKQD
-323 GLVIGQNFTGCI
+323 GLVVNQNFTGCI
-335 ENFYLNTTN
+335 ENFYLNATS
-344 IIHELRE
+344 IIHDLRE
-351 TELTGENLKYHKI
+351 TEVTGENLRYYKVN
-364 HTIYNCPEPPVIPIS
+364 TIYNCPEPPIVPVT
-379 FLTPGSYARL
+379 FLTHGSYARL
-389 KGYEGIPSLNV
+389 KGYEGISSLNA
-400 SLGFR
+400 SLTFR
-405 SYEDRGIILYHR
+405 TYENQGIILYHQ
-417 FTSPGYV
+417 FTSPGFV
-424 KLFLEQGKLKIEI
+424 KLFLEDGKLKVNIQ
-437 ETKGNSKVILDNF
+437 TKGNPQVTLDNF

-464 TVAKNTLILNVDG
+464 TIAKNRLILNVDG
-477 RPMRTKRILEMITG
+477 TPMRTKRMLEMTTG
-491 SLYWVG
+491 PVYFIG
-497 GMTGEESNRG
+497 GVTGIESNRG

-523 PTDWKEEEYCCKNEV
+523 PTDWKEEEYCCKNEI
-538 VFDACQMVDRCNP
+538 VFDACQMMDRCNP
-551 NPCKHSGICTQNS
+551 NPCKHSGICRQNS

-576 SGAVC
+576 TGAVC
-581 HTSLHPLSCEAYK
+581 HTSLNPLSCEAYK
-594 NMNSVNQ
+594 NINTVNQ
-601 RAEIKIDV
+601 RADIKIDV
-609 DGSGPLAPFPVTC
+609 DGSGPLNPFPVVC
-622 EFFADGRVMT
+622 EFYTDGRVRT
-632 VLRHSNEVPTPVDG
+632 ILRHNNERITPVDG
-646 FEEPGSFIQDISYD
+646 FQEPGSFVQDIIYD
-660 ADLDQIEAFL
+660 ADMDQIEALL
-670 NRSTRCSQRIK
+670 NRSTNCRQRIS
-681 YECKH
+681 YECIH

-694 PQNDYFKPNSWWVSR
+694 PQGDYFRPNSWWVSR
-709 QNQKMDYWGGALPGS
+709 NNQKMDYWGGALPGS

-729 GILGNCADPSKWCNC
+729 GILGNCVDPTKWCNC
-744 DADLEGRLEDS
+744 DSEVKGPLEDS

-769 RFGDTGTPL
+769 RFGDTGTPV
-778 DEKEGKYTL
+778 DEKEGRYTL
-787 GPLICEGDGSELPWY
+787 GPLICEGD
-802 SIKVGSDLFK
+802 DLFK

-832 HSGDIYFEFKT
+832 HSGDIFFEFKT

-849 IIHSK
+849 IMHSK
-854 GPTDYIKVS
+854 GPTDYIKIS
-863 INGGNQI
+863 INSGNQI
-870 HFQYQAGGGPLAVS
+870 QFQYLAGSGPLTVS
-884 VDTSYKLA
+884 VQTSYRLA
-892 DNQWHSVSVERNR
+892 DNRWHSVSVERNR

-910 VIDGALKNEVR
+910 VVDGALKTEVK

-934 DLVIGATVDYRDGFV
+934 DLVVGATTDYRDGYV

-954 LLLNGQLQDIRSYA
+954 LLLNGQLQDLRSYA
-968 RRGIYGISEDCV
+968 RQGLYGITEGCM

-998 NGYWCDCRW
+998 DGYSCDCRW

-1022 MRSNSMIKY
+1022 MRPSSIIKY
-1031 DFMGSWRSTISEKI
+1031 DFMGSWRSTIAEKI

-1094 FPSKHFGL
+1094 FPNKHFGL
-1102 GQYHDVRL
+1102 GQYHDVRVG
-1110 SRKNS
+1110 RKNS
-1115 GSTLVLK
+1115 GATLILQ

-1130 FHFDIKTSADA
+1130 FNFNIKTSADA
-1141 QFNNIQYMYIGKNE
+1141 QFNNVQYMYIGRNE

-1178 LFQENGPGNVRSLSN
+1178 LFQEDGPSNVRSFG
-1193 TPVTEDFCGVEP
+1193 TPLTEDFCGVEP
-1205 ITHPPNIVET
+1205 ITHPPDIVET
-1215 RPPPDVDEDK
+1215 RPPPQLDEDIL
-1225 VRAAYNETDTAI
+1225 RAAYNEIDTAI
-1237 LGSVLAVIIIALV
+1237 LGSVLAIIIIALV